1 MEKEQQSKGGQAVSI
16 HPNLSVAFVYKHRM
30 TSEVLVVDID
40 RARELDAAR
49 PYWKHVSTVDP
60 IVILQLIV
68 KSNGQKRAKIIR
80 ELSEQP

>member
-1 MEKEQQSKGGQAVSI
+1 VSLPQ
-16 HPNLSVAFVYKHRM
+16 HMDVAFVYRHRM

-49 PYWKHVSTVDP
+49 PYWQHVSTVNP

-68 KSNGQKRAKIIR
+68 KSKGPARTKIIKK
-80 ELSEQP
+80 LSEKP

>member
-1 MEKEQQSKGGQAVSI
+1 MAGGGGAVS
-16 HPNLSVAFVYKHRM
+16 LSVAFVYKHRM

-49 PYWKHVSTVDP
+49 QYWKHVSTVDP
-60 IVILQLIV
+60 IVILQLII